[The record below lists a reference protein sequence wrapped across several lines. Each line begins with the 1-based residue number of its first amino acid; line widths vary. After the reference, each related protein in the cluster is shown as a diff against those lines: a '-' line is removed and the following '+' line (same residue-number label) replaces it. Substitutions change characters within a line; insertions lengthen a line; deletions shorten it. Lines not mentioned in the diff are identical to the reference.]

1 MKKTWNKS
9 GEGELPKEHWLHK
22 AMAKEKARHA
32 KKSAVAAKKP
42 VTDREVAKD
51 DEMGQMMGGV

>member
-32 KKSAVAAKKP
+32 KRCRSGKKP
-42 VTDREVAKD
+42 VADRKSPKTMKWVR
-51 DEMGQMMGGV
+51 